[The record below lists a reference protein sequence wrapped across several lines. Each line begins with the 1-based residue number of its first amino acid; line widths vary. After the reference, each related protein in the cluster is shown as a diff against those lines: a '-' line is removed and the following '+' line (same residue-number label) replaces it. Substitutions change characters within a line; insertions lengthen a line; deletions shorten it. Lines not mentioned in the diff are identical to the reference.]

1 MAEYQAVP
9 NKDPYANVMFQAFT
23 TNASVGAVLDM
34 VYLKRESNPAAF
46 SPFYSI
52 PTTSDTTKIQSI
64 TEMIGSQ
71 YVPDIP
77 RLDWFATSFL
87 PDADLYTVINNIT
100 ASETNLAGI
109 ESLTEG
115 SMATAIGLQP
125 ISASAVLAGQKRGGN
140 VFGLS
145 PVKQS
150 WFVLNTGWFEAS
162 ADLVA
167 HNATSAVREAVWTGA
182 LERDLGLDYIF
193 SNDASYDQPV
203 LANYGSENVAK
214 MKDVQA
220 RYDPRMVFQTLVPGG
235 FKLGS

>member
-1 MAEYQAVP
+1 MVEYQAVP

-23 TNASVGAVLDM
+23 TNASVGAVLDI
-34 VYLKRESNPAAF
+34 VYLKPESNPAAF
-46 SPFYSI
+46 SPFYPI

-109 ESLTEG
+109 ECLTEG
-115 SMATAIGLQP
+115 SMAIGLQP

-145 PVKQS
+145 PVNQS
-150 WFVLNTGWFEAS
+150 WFVLDAGCLEAS

-167 HNATSAVREAVWTGA
+167 HNATSAVREAVWTAA

-203 LANYGSENVAK
+203 LASYGSENVAK

-220 RYDPRMVFQTLVPGG
+220 RYDPQTVFQTLVPGG